1 MNFARWARRLVIA
14 VVSGGW
20 ILAAAGCGDGVVL
33 PTEEQL
39 AEFRNAGPVQPEID
53 VGRLLASRKNPTGQY
68 TLIVGDL
75 LEVQLPAILQEASA
89 PQAIGSGA
97 PPYTAHRCRVREDGT
112 ILVPVVGAVEA
123 AGRTVVD
130 VEGQIIEAF
139 YPKYTTRPPSIVV
152 TVAEPRTF
160 KVTITG
166 AVEAPGVY
174 ELPHDQM
181 SLVSLIM
188 AAGGITEDGA
198 GVIFI
203 HEPDGQD
210 GSPAKPGGE
219 VKATATS
226 ESDGPLPVPVQL
238 AFRQSGGR
246 HEGML
251 FVRDET
257 GLLYSERLDV
267 TNASQRKGFIARL
280 HQTFPGISRDFV
292 TLRLNELADLLKP
305 GSADRDVMAR
315 IRGRDNGGAEDKV
328 DEETGPASAIASR
341 WESGTGPE
349 PLILPV
355 KGTNIP
361 FTDVALAEG
370 ARVEVEPLAPET
382 FTVVGLVNKPGAFP
396 YPPNTRYN
404 LMQALAFAGGVDPI
418 ADPRYVRVYR
428 QTHNG
433 ELVDATFPLQGK
445 SLVGAPAIT
454 LKPGDVVA
462 VEQTGRTH
470 LNLLL
475 SQMLSVRAAVGAT
488 YIHYTGQDLRR
499 YD

>member
-1 MNFARWARRLVIA
+1 VNFARWARSLA
-14 VVSGGW
+14 VAVAYGG
-20 ILAAAGCGDGVVL
+20 LFLMPGGCGDGVVL
-33 PTEEQL
+33 PTAEQL
-39 AEFRNAGPVQPEID
+39 AEFRNAGPIQPEID
-53 VGRLLASRKNPTGQY
+53 VGRLLASRRNHTGQY
-68 TLIVGDL
+68 TLIAGDL
-75 LEVQLPAILQEASA
+75 LEVQLPAVLQDGAA
-89 PQAIGSGA
+89 PQGA
-97 PPYTAHRCRVREDGT
+97 VSTASPYLVHRCRVREDGT
-112 ILVPVVGAVEA
+112 ILVPVIGAVEA
-123 AGRTVVD
+123 AGRTVAQ
-130 VEGQIIEAF
+130 VEGQIIAAF
-139 YPKYTTRPPSIVV
+139 YPKYTTLPPSIVV
-152 TVAEPRTF
+152 TVAEPRAF

-174 ELPHDQM
+174 ALPHDQM

-188 AAGGITEDGA
+188 AAGGIAEDGA

-203 HEPDGQD
+203 HDGDGQ
-210 GSPAKPGGE
+210 SRVPVKPTVE
-219 VKATATS
+219 ADPTAS
-226 ESDGPLPVPVQL
+226 KSGGPLPVPVQL

-267 TNASQRKGFIARL
+267 TDPSQREGFIARL

-305 GSADRDVMAR
+305 GSADKALMAEIRRRDTEGPDDAPDAR
-315 IRGRDNGGAEDKV
+315 AE
-328 DEETGPASAIASR
+328 PAVAGR
-341 WESGTGPE
+341 WESGGGVK

-361 FTDVALAEG
+361 FTDVALSEG

-428 QTHNG
+428 QGPDG
-433 ELVDATFPLQGK
+433 ELVDASFPLQGK

-454 LKPGDVVA
+454 LKPGDIVA
-462 VEQTGRTH
+462 VEQTARTH

-475 SQMLSVRAAVGAT
+475 SQILSVRAAVGAT